1 MARRQR
7 TIIIKL
13 LEARHS
19 LVKIHAVKNILP
31 QIRLDEHAT
40 LADLI
45 IYRELCR
52 ERFRD
57 MNYTPCAFCRQF
69 DSCGI
74 CSHYVE
80 CADLVTKFLPNM
92 FRRLVREIR
101 LGEDT
106 ARTQQMIRRN
116 TLNGRKKD

>member
-1 MARRQR
+1 MVCDWWECSDR
-7 TIIIKL
+7 
-13 LEARHS
+13 
-19 LVKIHAVKNILP
+19 
-31 QIRLDEHAT
+31 D
-40 LADLI
+40 
-45 IYRELCR
+45 LCR
-52 ERFRD
+52 ERFKD

-69 DSCGI
+69 DACGI

-106 ARTQQMIRRN
+106 TRTQQMIRRN